1 MNNAAINILLVED
14 ELHIAQGLIFNLQQE
29 GYQVIHCV
37 TAEEAIAQLNQHQFS
52 LAILDRMLPGK
63 VDGLALCNHIRQSN
77 HQLPILMLT
86 AMNRDQDRIDGLLE
100 GADDYVAKPFVLN
113 ELLLR
118 IAGMLR
124 RSTWYRTTIPPQDS
138 YSFGPYI
145 VNLASGTVSGTE
157 HDIQLTELEIKMLR
171 VFFNHEGEV
180 LSRAFLLKAVWALD
194 PDTET
199 RTLDNFIVRLR
210 KYFEVD
216 PSNPQYFTTVRGRGY
231 RFHRQATENKT
242 HLHLA

>member
-1 MNNAAINILLVED
+1 MNNETVCILLVED

-29 GYQVIHCV
+29 GYQVIHAV
-37 TAEEAIAQLNQHQFS
+37 TAEEAIIKLDNYQFS

-63 VDGLALCNHIRQSN
+63 MDGLSLCHHIRQIDP
-77 HQLPILMLT
+77 QLPILMLT
-86 AMNRDQDRIDGLLE
+86 AMNGDQDRIEGLAE
-100 GADDYVAKPFVLN
+100 GADDYLAKPFVLD

-124 RSTWYRTTIPPQDS
+124 RSGWYRQIAAQDNS
-138 YSFGPYI
+138 YNFGSYHI
-145 VNLASGTVSGTE
+145 DLNTGNVSGGSNP
-157 HDIQLTELEIKMLR
+157 IQLTELEVKMLR

-180 LSRAFLLKAVWALD
+180 LSRAFLLKSVWEVD

-210 KYFEVD
+210 KYFEID
-216 PSNPQYFTTVRGRGY
+216 PSHPLHFTTVRGRGY
-231 RFHRQATENKT
+231 RFHRQPISK
-242 HLHLA
+242 

>member
-1 MNNAAINILLVED
+1 MNQETVNILLVED

-29 GYQVIHCV
+29 GYQVIHCI
-37 TAEEAIAQLNQHQFS
+37 TAEEAIVQLDLHQFS

-63 VDGLALCNHIRQSN
+63 IDGLALCNHIRQDN
-77 HQLPILMLT
+77 KQLPILMLT
-86 AMNRDQDRIDGLLE
+86 AMNRDQDRIDGLVE
-100 GADDYVAKPFVLN
+100 GADDYVTKPFVLN

-124 RSTWYRTTIPPQDS
+124 RSAWYRTTIPTQDS
-138 YSFGPYI
+138 YSFGPYH
-145 VNLASGTVSGTE
+145 VDLASGTVSGPE
-157 HDIQLTELEIKMLR
+157 QDIQLTELEIKMLR
-171 VFFNHEGEV
+171 VCFNHEGEI
-180 LSRAFLLKAVWALD
+180 LSRAFLLKAVWEID

-216 PSNPQYFTTVRGRGY
+216 PSNPQYFATVRGRGY
-231 RFHRQATENKT
+231 RFHRQGLEK
-242 HLHLA
+242 